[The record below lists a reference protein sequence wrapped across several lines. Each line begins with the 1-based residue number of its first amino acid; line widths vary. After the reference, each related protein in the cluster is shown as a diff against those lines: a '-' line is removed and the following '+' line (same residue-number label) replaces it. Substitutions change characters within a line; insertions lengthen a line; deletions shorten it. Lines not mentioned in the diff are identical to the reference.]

1 MTFHRTMRRVVEKIR
16 PLLPEKPEVIE
27 FGNQRYT
34 SDRDFTSTQ
43 SFYESLGFS
52 YLALDVNENMGA
64 KIADLNKTGHPFR
77 ADLVTNNG
85 TSEHIFDQRAVFQ
98 NAHEMSRN
106 LMLHLLP
113 FTPWL
118 NHGFYNYNP
127 ILFRDLAAANDYEMV
142 FTAVC
147 NRTGE
152 WIELGPE
159 GFIEKRPFELG
170 SYVEILIPN
179 GEVSVVS
186 VLKKTKYEPFR
197 LAFQGKYKRDIQSED
212 LSRTYAPG

>member
-1 MTFHRTMRRVVEKIR
+1 MTFHRTMRRAVEKIR
-16 PLLPEKPEVIE
+16 PLLPKKTSVIE

-34 SDRDFTSTQ
+34 ADKGFTSTQ
-43 SFYESLGFS
+43 AFYESLGFS

-64 KIADLNKTGHPFR
+64 KIVDLNITGHGLK

-98 NAHEMSRN
+98 NAHEMTES
-106 LMLHLLP
+106 LMLHVLP

-127 ILFRDLAAANDYEMV
+127 ILFRDLAAVNDYEMV
-142 FTAVC
+142 FIALA

-159 GFIEKRPFELG
+159 GFVEKRPYEVA
-170 SYVEILIPN
+170 SYVEKLIPN
-179 GEVSVVS
+179 GEVSIVS
-186 VLKKTKYEPFR
+186 VLKKTRDLPFR
-197 LAFQGKYKRDIQSED
+197 LPFQG
-212 LSRTYAPG
+212 